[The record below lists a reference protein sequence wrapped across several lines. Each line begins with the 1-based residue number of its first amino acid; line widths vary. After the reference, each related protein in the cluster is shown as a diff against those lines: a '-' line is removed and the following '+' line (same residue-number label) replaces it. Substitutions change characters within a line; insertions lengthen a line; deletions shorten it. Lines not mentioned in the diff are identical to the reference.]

1 MPFMRRRAQTFPM
14 ALAMERARRQD
25 GADLSGELQIGQRS
39 DRAAALP
46 VRLRVTMPVDARP
59 GHAPDP
65 ADAGQAIGLAAAR
78 REGPAHRLDLL

>member
-1 MPFMRRRAQTFPM
+1 MPFMRRRAQTFRWPSPWNG
-14 ALAMERARRQD
+14 LAARTV
-25 GADLSGELQIGQRS
+25 ADLGGELQIRQRA

-46 VRLRVTMPVDARP
+46 VRLRLAMPVHARP